1 MPYNFKIAM
10 NANISSAVVEEMIR
24 AAVEAQTGKKIAT
37 VEIQMD
43 DNKFNGYTVY
53 FEEAK
58 PTVVSID
65 KFDKNFKLATYQQ

>member
-58 PTVVSID
+58 PAVVSID

>member
-10 NANISSAVVEEMIR
+10 NANISSTVVEEIIR

-53 FEEAK
+53 FDETSAK
-58 PTVVSID
+58 HVIAGSPDRTFVP
-65 KFDKNFKLATYQQ
+65 ATYQ